1 MILISFISFLCGF
14 TTSSNRFAKKRNR
27 NGIILELRIS
37 PKEGK
42 TTKEILNKKEQ
53 REMKKQI
60 EIQIE
65 NEFRKIERSQMKKYP
80 LLRGCIRDGILYPEQ
95 YEKSP
100 FKMLV
105 LLKEPYDEWDDNTET
120 PIGGDFGFV
129 DVIYN
134 LETHCQEGLNKTWR
148 KIAAIAYALKEGT
161 KYTED
166 LSYEQIKEGLEC
178 VCFINLSKTPWRTT
192 SDLKDP
198 SYQQR
203 VKDWESVVKAQLLHI
218 DFDVVLYGGTWLSSS
233 LNPINPNEV
242 WDYAKIQNIQLYKR
256 KTPGNKNLTIQIL
269 RYDNSKQ
276 IIVNGYHPAFG
287 NCACWQ
293 TECIRNYYEKTKE
306 FI

>member
-166 LSYEQIKEGLEC
+166 LSYEQIKETYKALKNEGILDYAF
-178 VCFINLSKTPWRTT
+178 VADY
-192 SDLKDP
+192 SDD
-198 SYQQR
+198 
-203 VKDWESVVKAQLLHI
+203 
-218 DFDVVLYGGTWLSSS
+218 SS
-233 LNPINPNEV
+233 LLDVLQRP
-242 WDYAKIQNIQLYKR
+242 R
-256 KTPGNKNLTIQIL
+256 
-269 RYDNSKQ
+269 
-276 IIVNGYHPAFG
+276 
-287 NCACWQ
+287 
-293 TECIRNYYEKTKE
+293 TKLISSDGPYIE
-306 FI
+306 